1 MTHDLCRKRD
11 KAIRKKH
18 AHGLSIR
25 KLAKL
30 YGVSFQRIQ
39 QIIAKVNAA

>member
-1 MTHDLCRKRD
+1 MTHTACNKRD

-18 AHGLSIR
+18 AHGLSLR

-30 YGVSFQRIQ
+30 YDLSFQRIQ
-39 QIIAKVNAA
+39 QIVVKGEA